1 MHIIQLI
8 FSDTGGSR
16 NGSKQAALRLVP
28 LVREFKDGNG
38 QTAQGLTLVFLETD
52 DAAGGKLLGAP
63 DQPLPVGNV
72 DLVVARGPETG
83 ETVEVSGQA
92 PVRPACVSYVLLDQ
106 ACAAIGIA
114 SVHR

>member
-38 QTAQGLTLVFLETD
+38 QTAQGLTLVLR
-52 DAAGGKLLGAP
+52 
-63 DQPLPVGNV
+63 
-72 DLVVARGPETG
+72 LVCP
-83 ETVEVSGQA
+83 
-92 PVRPACVSYVLLDQ
+92 P
-106 ACAAIGIA
+106 
-114 SVHR
+114 